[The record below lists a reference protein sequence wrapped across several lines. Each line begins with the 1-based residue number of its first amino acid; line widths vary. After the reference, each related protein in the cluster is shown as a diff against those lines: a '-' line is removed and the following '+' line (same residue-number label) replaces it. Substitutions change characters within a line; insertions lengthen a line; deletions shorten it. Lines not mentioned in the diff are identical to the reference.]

1 MKKSVILTVS
11 ALLVLGL
18 LASVSFAETPNQVQ
32 PPFPG
37 QNQEFF
43 QQMWNYCHG
52 PNGMMN
58 YYYGNGNMPAP
69 QGYYGG
75 GMMGGGMMGW

>member
-1 MKKSVILTVS
+1 MKKSVILMVT

-18 LASVSFAETPNQVQ
+18 LATVAFADTPKQVQ
-32 PPFPG
+32 PPFPQG
-37 QNQEFF
+37 QDQEFF

-58 YYYGNGNMPAP
+58 YYYGNGNVPAP
-69 QGYYGG
+69 QGNFG
-75 GMMGGGMMGW
+75 GMGMMGW